1 MKKVW
6 IVLAAVAMVLALGT
20 AVYAAT
26 DEDPGFQQM
35 LPQMKQMHPDVS
47 EQQLQEMYN
56 NCSSSGNG
64 MSGMMNGGAGG
75 MMQNMMNGS
84 MENMMNGSM
93 QNMMNTPATTVQ

>member
-6 IVLAAVAMVLALGT
+6 IVLAAVVMVLALGT

-26 DEDPGFQQM
+26 DEDSGFQKM

-56 NCSSSGNG
+56 NCNSNSNSMSS
-64 MSGMMNGGAGG
+64 MMNGGVTMG
-75 MMQNMMNGS
+75 
-84 MENMMNGSM
+84 NMMNGSM